1 MSTLIKSRRVAFAAA
16 LFALAGATAY
26 AQGPHGHGHHGH
38 RGPHGAQIE
47 QVIAQVKD
55 KLALN
60 TSQQVL
66 WDNAIASTKAAR
78 ATGRAEHERI
88 HAAVRAELTKPEP
101 DLVAVAT
108 LVDQAQANGQALRH
122 QVRDQWLKL
131 YATFSPAQKLV
142 VRDEF
147 VKRLDR
153 LDRFRAK
160 MNERFGGNG

>member
-1 MSTLIKSRRVAFAAA
+1 MSTIIRSRRVAVAAA

-26 AQGPHGHGHHGH
+26 AQGPDGHHGH

-60 TSQQVL
+60 TSQQVM
-66 WDNAIASTKAAR
+66 WDNALASTKAAR
-78 ATGRAEHERI
+78 ATGRAERERV
-88 HAAVRAELTKPEP
+88 HAAVKAELSKPEP
-101 DLVAVAT
+101 DLTAVAT
-108 LVDQAQANGQALRH
+108 LVDQGQANGQSLRH

-142 VRDEF
+142 VRDELL
-147 VKRLDR
+147 KRLDR
-153 LDRFRAK
+153 LERFHGK
-160 MNERFGGNG
+160 MKARFGGNG